1 MGDTMSISLS
11 RNLISLG
18 IASSL
23 RTTTQQVGSVYERL
37 ASGSRINKA
46 ANNPADAALAQ
57 QLNVQGRLMTVAIR
71 NANDGLSYAN
81 MADAGLSE
89 IYSILGR
96 MSELSLQSAN
106 STYSSSQRSALQSEF
121 TALGSEVERIAAVT
135 QFNGIN
141 ALSASSDIMVQV
153 GITSDGAS
161 RIALQSA
168 LATLSF
174 LGLGSNYALTYSI
187 SGATTSYAVSASR
200 FAYSAINLALGD
212 ILQQRGI
219 IAAAANRLS
228 SAVDYLSVAREN
240 TIAAEARVK
249 DSDIASDAAELV
261 RLQVLQQSQLS
272 LLAQSNKIPTLVLK
286 LLE

>member
-153 GITSDGAS
+153 GITSDGTS

>member
-57 QLNVQGRLMTVAIR
+57 QLNVQSRLMTVAIR

-153 GITSDGAS
+153 GITSDGTS

>member
-23 RTTTQQVGSVYERL
+23 RATTQQVGSVYERL

-57 QLNVQGRLMTVAIR
+57 QLNVQSRLMTVAIR

-153 GITSDGAS
+153 GITSDGTS

-200 FAYSAINLALGD
+200 SAYSAINLALGD

>member
-23 RTTTQQVGSVYERL
+23 RATTQQVGSVYERL

-153 GITSDGAS
+153 GITSDGTS

>member
-1 MGDTMSISLS
+1 MSISLS

-153 GITSDGAS
+153 GITSDGTS

>member
-18 IASSL
+18 IGSSL

-153 GITSDGAS
+153 GITSDGTS

>member
-1 MGDTMSISLS
+1 MSISLS

-57 QLNVQGRLMTVAIR
+57 QLNVQSRLMTVAIR

-153 GITSDGAS
+153 GITSDGTS

-174 LGLGSNYALTYSI
+174 LGLGSNYALTYSL